1 MNYLKFLLTRKWAIV
16 VVALIIMLLTVGLPS
31 YNGEWSMH
39 TIREIESPLER
50 FGAIL
55 FLLAVA
61 GLSLLQ
67 VFNEYKRPM
76 K

>member
-16 VVALIIMLLTVGLPS
+16 VVALVTMLLTVGLPS
-31 YNGEWSMH
+31 YNGEWAFHSV
-39 TIREIESPLER
+39 REIESPLER
-50 FGAIL
+50 FGAIVL
-55 FLLAVA
+55 LLAVA

-67 VFNEYKRPM
+67 VFNEYKRPR